1 MRNMKKWLATALAL
15 VMVFAM
21 AACAVAAVG
30 EGNNIITI
38 DEDGTKHEYK
48 VYQLLKGT
56 YDATSEELQNINW
69 GSSVTETD
77 NAAEAF
83 ADVDANT
90 AISVN
95 TTDNTVTIGTGATAR
110 TYTLGEA
117 YATISYN
124 AGYKL
129 EGVEDG
135 YYVIIDVANKLDGD
149 DDAYSAG
156 VVVVVK
162 DVTVTP
168 KSATPTIDKQV
179 WDETADAEAGAQNG
193 WGETADHSIYETYQY
208 KLIATIPDD
217 ADFDDYEHYYLQ
229 FVDTISKGVSFLGNV
244 SVKVNNT
251 DAEFTLSSN
260 VNSASATNPV
270 DGEVRFTV
278 TIDDLKD
285 YVTTLKGT
293 VVTVT
298 YDAYLN
304 NECVIGNDDDN
315 QNTVSLKYSNNPAW
329 NGEGTPETGETGP
342 DTVFTF
348 TYKVENTKIDGT
360 TQAKLAG
367 AQFKLYTGYNA
378 ETKEGT
384 GEISLILDSTLSAYR
399 PVKASETAAEYMESN
414 ADGVFNIVG
423 LDAGT
428 YYLVETK
435 APTGYNDLETPIE
448 VVIAATH
455 KEDTATTASVTFTTD
470 TKNTSNTVENYNG
483 STLPETGGMGTTVL
497 YVGGGVLVLAAVVL
511 LIAKRRSNA

>member
-1 MRNMKKWLATALAL
+1 MKKWLATALAL

-30 EGNNIITI
+30 EGSNTITI

-56 YDATSEELQNINW
+56 YDADTKQLQNIDW
-69 GSSVTETD
+69 GSSVTETG

-90 AISVN
+90 AISVD
-95 TTDNTVTIGTGATAR
+95 TTANTVTIGSGENAR

-117 YATISYN
+117 YATISYDV
-124 AGYKL
+124 GYKL
-129 EGVEDG
+129 ENVEDG
-135 YYVIIDVANKLDGD
+135 YYVIIDVANKLEED

-179 WDETADAEAGAQNG
+179 WDESSDAEAGSQDG
-193 WGETADHSIYETYQY
+193 WGETADHSIYEKYQY
-208 KLIATIPDD
+208 KLIATLPDD
-217 ADFDDYEHYYLQ
+217 ADLEDYEHYYLQ
-229 FVDTISKGVSFLGNV
+229 FVDNISKGVSFLGNV
-244 SVKVNNT
+244 QVTVTNGNGTSV
-251 DAEFTLSSN
+251 AFTLSENVSN
-260 VNSASATNPV
+260 ASATNPV
-270 DGEVRFTV
+270 DGAVQFTV
-278 TIDDLKD
+278 TIGDLMN

-304 NECVIGNDDDN
+304 NECVIGNEDDN

-329 NGEGTPETGETGP
+329 NGEGTPETGKTGP

-399 PVKASETAAEYMESN
+399 PVKAGETAAEYMESN
-414 ADGVFNIVG
+414 SDGVFNIVG

-428 YYLVETK
+428 YYLVETQ
-435 APTGYNDLETPIE
+435 APTGYNDLEAPIE
-448 VVIAATH
+448 VVIEATH
-455 KEDTATTASVTFTTD
+455 KEDTATTASVTFTTN
-470 TKNTSNTVENYNG
+470 TKNTNNTVQNFNG